1 MTFESSELTILPRPV
16 TITANP
22 RTKVYGDPDN
32 LTYRITS
39 GTLAGSDA
47 FTGFLSRVNGENV
60 GSYSIMQGT
69 LAVNSNYAVT
79 FIGAN
84 LTIVPRNISVTA
96 DSRTKKYGETDP
108 EFTYRITSGS
118 LVSKGDAVSG
128 VLSREA
134 GEDVG
139 VYAIRQ
145 GTLFI
150 SNNYRISFVG
160 ASLTIESAFLTIVAD
175 FQSKSFGDPD
185 PELTF
190 KVTSGSLVGTDTIT
204 GRLLRDDGEDV
215 GEYSINQGSL
225 QLNTN
230 YTLVFSGATFK
241 ITPRPVTVMAVARK
255 KVFGESD
262 PELIYRIT
270 SGNLV
275 GSDSFTGGLIRDAG
289 EDVGTYAIS
298 QGDLALRSNYD
309 LTFIGANFRIT
320 AEFEMKAY
328 PNPFSDHIVFELEL
342 NNSADISIVLY
353 SFTGIKLATVFS
365 GNVEPGFYTFEYRP
379 HNIIK
384 GFLIYQLFIDG
395 KEIVDGKAIHQ

>member
-1 MTFESSELTILPRPV
+1 M
-16 TITANP
+16 
-22 RTKVYGDPDN
+22 
-32 LTYRITS
+32 
-39 GTLAGSDA
+39 
-47 FTGFLSRVNGENV
+47 
-60 GSYSIMQGT
+60 
-69 LAVNSNYAVT
+69 
-79 FIGAN
+79 
-84 LTIVPRNISVTA
+84 
-96 DSRTKKYGETDP
+96 
-108 EFTYRITSGS
+108 
-118 LVSKGDAVSG
+118 SG

-262 PELIYRIT
+262 PELTYRIT

-275 GSDSFTGGLIRDAG
+275 GSDSFTGGLIRDVG

-298 QGDLALRSNYD
+298 QGDLALGSNYD